1 MSYEN
6 GIYLN
11 NKHSYSDFKAWLK
24 SKKVSY
30 PAKTKITET
39 VPYMQGVYDFSL
51 LYDDQIYEERTLE
64 YEFELVSNRTEYG
77 FQKEELNARTTEFIN
92 WLKESPKS
100 KLIDDDFPGYFFMAE
115 AEESIETEEKFM
127 TVVINVK
134 FKAYS
139 FKIKID
145 YEGNTKWDTFNF
157 LSDTLQETKF
167 DIDGTKDIILFN
179 NGSKSVIPEI
189 SCLGDFTI
197 KHGLKNYKVS
207 NGIMKD
213 YRFKLFKGENKINV
227 SGKGTIE
234 FKYRIE
240 VL

>member
-11 NKHSYSDFKAWLK
+11 SKHSYIDFKAWLK
-24 SKKVSY
+24 SKKISY
-30 PAKTKITET
+30 PAKKKITET

-51 LYDDQIYEERTLE
+51 LYDNQVYEERTLE
-64 YEFELVSNRTEYG
+64 YEFELVANKTEYG

-92 WLKESPKS
+92 WLKESPKV

-115 AEESIETEEKFM
+115 AEESIEPEEKFM
-127 TVVINVK
+127 TATISVK

-139 FKIKID
+139 FKIKMD

-157 LSDTLQETKF
+157 LYDTLQETQF
-167 DIDGTKDIILFN
+167 DINGSKNITLIN

-189 SCLGDFTI
+189 NCLGYFTI
-197 KHGLKNYKVS
+197 EHDSKTYKVS
-207 NGIMKD
+207 SGVTKD
-213 YRFKLFKGENKINV
+213 YRFKLFKGENKISV
-227 SGKGTIE
+227 FGKGTIE